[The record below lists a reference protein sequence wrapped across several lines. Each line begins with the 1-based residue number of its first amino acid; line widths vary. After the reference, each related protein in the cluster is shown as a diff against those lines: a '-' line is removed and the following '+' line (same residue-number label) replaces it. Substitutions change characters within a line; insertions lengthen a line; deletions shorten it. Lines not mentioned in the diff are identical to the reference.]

1 MGRAE
6 YRQFFRITDP
16 EQARLLSDWLGQRTV
31 CAENRSAKGEA
42 WTGLAG
48 VPLIRPEELAG
59 LARGRQILIVPEG
72 RPVFEEVVPFFKR
85 DDWRGGRSP
94 RTRIAGQGAKPGRRC
109 LALGAVCSRP
119 REYRAQ
125 YC

>member
-1 MGRAE
+1 M
-6 YRQFFRITDP
+6 
-16 EQARLLSDWLGQRTV
+16 
-31 CAENRSAKGEA
+31 
-42 WTGLAG
+42 
-48 VPLIRPEELAG
+48 PLIRPEELAG

-109 LALGAVCSRP
+109 LALGGCLLPPPENTGHNIVKCFLELYNHSSCRI
-119 REYRAQ
+119 EGWIVRARNIGHPLSGGWPSSFG
-125 YC
+125 